1 MFDSAG
7 SPLDSYSNGGP
18 WQVPL
23 KHGQAQNKNE
33 TGVSSAVNG
42 RLTNSAIIPICW
54 GLRSMAVM
62 IQLGSGT
69 MLTGY
74 MVKNLFNQR
83 KSSVT
88 LVLIELPI

>member
-1 MFDSAG
+1 
-7 SPLDSYSNGGP
+7 
-18 WQVPL
+18 
-23 KHGQAQNKNE
+23 
-33 TGVSSAVNG
+33 
-42 RLTNSAIIPICW
+42 
-54 GLRSMAVM
+54 MAVM